1 MVLVCSHPQLKA
13 AKQEREIVNSFL
25 KKIEVTANI
34 AVILIAIL
42 LGYALI
48 KTRIFPTPQTTQ
60 TKPSV
65 DLAKLPQLGIDWSR
79 SNQTLLLSLSKD
91 CRFCTESAGFY
102 RRLAQERSGQSN
114 TRLIAVFPQTITDGT
129 KYLEQ
134 LEVSVDE
141 VKQYPNQ
148 ATVASATPTLILVGR
163 SGNVLGVWTG
173 KLTSNKEQEVW
184 QKVHCGSE
192 GNCAS
197 NENGKSTEMRG
208 I

>member
-1 MVLVCSHPQLKA
+1 M
-13 AKQEREIVNSFL
+13 NSVL

-42 LGYALI
+42 LGYALL
-48 KTRIFPTPQTTQ
+48 KTRIFPTPQTPQ
-60 TKPSV
+60 MKPSV

-91 CRFCTESAGFY
+91 CRFCTESAAFY
-102 RRLAQERSGQSN
+102 RRLAQERSSQLN
-114 TRLIAVFPQTITDGT
+114 TRIIAVFPQPISDGS
-129 KYLEQ
+129 KYLDQ

-148 ATVASATPTLILVGR
+148 ATVASATPTLILVNR

-173 KLTSNKEQEVW
+173 KLTSDKEQEVW
-184 QKVHCGSE
+184 QKLHCGTE

-197 NENGKSTEMRG
+197 NENGKFIEMRG

>member
-1 MVLVCSHPQLKA
+1 
-13 AKQEREIVNSFL
+13 VNSLL

-48 KTRIFPTPQTTQ
+48 KTRIFPTPQPTQ
-60 TKPSV
+60 TKPKV
-65 DLAKLPQLGIDWSR
+65 DLAKLPQLGIDWSQ
-79 SNQTLLLSLSKD
+79 SNQTLLLSLSRD
-91 CRFCTESAGFY
+91 CRFCTESAEFY
-102 RRLAQERSGQSN
+102 RRLTQERSGPTK
-114 TRLIAVFPQTITDGT
+114 TRLIAVFPQPISDGL

-173 KLTSNKEQEVW
+173 KLTSDKEEEVW
-184 QKVHCGSE
+184 QKVNCGTE

-197 NENGKSTEMRG
+197 NENGKSSEMRG

>member
-1 MVLVCSHPQLKA
+1 M
-13 AKQEREIVNSFL
+13 NSFL
-25 KKIEVTANI
+25 KKIEVSANI

-48 KTRIFPTPQTTQ
+48 KSRIFPTPQATQ

-65 DLAKLPQLGIDWSR
+65 DLAKLPQLGIDWSQ

-91 CRFCTESAGFY
+91 CHFCTESAPFY
-102 RRLAQERSGQSN
+102 RRLAQERSDQKN
-114 TRLIAVFPQTITDGT
+114 TRLIAVFPQPISDGS
-129 KYLEQ
+129 KYLQQ
-134 LEVSVDE
+134 LDVSVDE
-141 VKQYPNQ
+141 VKQYSYQ

-173 KLTSNKEQEVW
+173 KLNADKEQEVW

-197 NENGKSTEMRG
+197 NENGKSSETRG

>member
-1 MVLVCSHPQLKA
+1 MSRTLIQEA
-13 AKQEREIVNSFL
+13 IQEREIVNSFL
-25 KKIEVTANI
+25 KKIEMTANI

-65 DLAKLPQLGIDWSR
+65 DLSKLPQLGIDWSQ
-79 SNQTLLLSLSKD
+79 SNQTLLLSLSRD
-91 CRFCTESAGFY
+91 CRFCTESAPFY
-102 RRLAQERSGQSN
+102 RRLAEERSGKIN
-114 TRLIAVFPQTITDGT
+114 TRLIAVFPQPISDTS

-148 ATVASATPTLILVGR
+148 AIVASATPTLILVGR
-163 SGNVLGVWTG
+163 SGNVIGVWTG
-173 KLTSNKEQEVW
+173 KLTSDKEQEIW
-184 QKVHCGSE
+184 QKVHCGTE

-197 NENGKSTEMRG
+197 NGNGKSIETRG

>member
-1 MVLVCSHPQLKA
+1 M
-13 AKQEREIVNSFL
+13 NSFL

-34 AVILIAIL
+34 AVILISIL

-65 DLAKLPQLGIDWSR
+65 DLAKLPQLGIDWSQ

-91 CRFCTESAGFY
+91 CRFCTESAAFY
-102 RRLAQERSGQSN
+102 RRLTQDRSSPTN
-114 TRLIAVFPQTITDGT
+114 TRLIAVFPQPISDGS

-148 ATVASATPTLILVGR
+148 ATVANASPTLILVGR
-163 SGNVLGVWTG
+163 SGSVLGVWTG
-173 KLTSNKEQEVW
+173 KLTSDKEQEVW

-192 GNCAS
+192 GKCAS
-197 NENGKSTEMRG
+197 NENGKSIETRG